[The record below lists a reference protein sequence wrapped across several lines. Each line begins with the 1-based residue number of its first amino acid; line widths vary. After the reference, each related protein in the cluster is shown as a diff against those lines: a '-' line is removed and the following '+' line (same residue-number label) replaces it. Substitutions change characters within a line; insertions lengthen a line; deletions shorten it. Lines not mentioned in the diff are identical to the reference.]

1 MARKII
7 VTEQQL
13 KNILESNIL
22 MESIFEVES
31 LEEFKS
37 ELKKGIRKLM
47 LMGVATSSIFFMV
60 NNFCEKHNVSK
71 DVANEVVKE
80 VVQDSKQDNKVNKD
94 WKLASKGV
102 TATVY
107 NAVPAQCNKD
117 CKHTASMFHL
127 NLNDVSSH
135 RIIAMERTFMKSL
148 GLNFGD
154 VVKLEGTDGYD
165 GVWQVQDLMNK
176 RFAGQKKIDIL
187 VPKNVK
193 KGMWNNVKLYVLK
206 DKSLTDNYKN
216 DMADSLPEKRKS
228 KK

>member
-7 VTEQQL
+7 VTESQL

-22 MESIFEVES
+22 LESIFEVES

-47 LMGVATSSIFFMV
+47 LMGVAVSSIIFMV
-60 NNFCEKHNVSK
+60 NNFCEKHNISK
-71 DVANEVVKE
+71 DIANEVVKE
-80 VVQDSKQDNKVNKD
+80 VVQDNKQINKTNSD

-127 NLNDVSSH
+127 NLKDVSSH
-135 RIIAMERTFMKSL
+135 KIIAMERTFMHSL
-148 GLNFGD
+148 GLKFGD

-193 KGMWNNVKLYVLK
+193 NGMWNNVKLYVLK
-206 DKSLTDNYKN
+206 DKSLTSKYKN
-216 DMADSLPEKRKS
+216 EMADSLPEI
-228 KK
+228 KKTKK